1 MTRPVDQAFE
11 QSVAFATKEKNALL
25 CDRMHSYKSKYFR
38 LDIVVGKVNFMQCT
52 NYFSDEDMLVKQIYE
67 QNKEYEDRLNLGMI
81 PFFKQRLD
89 FINEE
94 LISADNPPTENEKK
108 FLLQVFNEVNE
119 KFKTEKSELN
129 DLANKIYDTWVEIKD
144 VRSK

>member
-25 CDRMHSYKSKYFR
+25 CDRMHSFKSKYFR

-52 NYFSDEDMLVKQIYE
+52 NYFSDEDVIVKQIYE
-67 QNKEYEDRLNLGMI
+67 QHKDYEDRLNLAMI
-81 PFFKQRLD
+81 PFYEQRLN

-94 LISADNPPTENEKK
+94 LHSN
-108 FLLQVFNEVNE
+108 
-119 KFKTEKSELN
+119 
-129 DLANKIYDTWVEIKD
+129 
-144 VRSK
+144 